1 MKRKDYQKPSMQV
14 VEVKPMGML
23 MTSDPAK
30 GGQSSTRTPYD
41 RDRTDGGS
49 GTDDEEWF

>member
-23 MTSDPAK
+23 MTSDPSK
-30 GGQSSTRTPYD
+30 NGEKRDNYD
-41 RDRTDGGS
+41 P
-49 GTDDEEWF
+49 TDDNPFAQP